1 MVRISPESFREQVR
15 VSRQAIRSGISF
27 RHLGN
32 SYIQAYKKDPCVIAA
47 EVIFLTDPAVDYVS
61 LQGLAKKSTAAIG
74 TLTHILEGLPTDC
87 SVCALKDIC
96 DEVEGMKELHFGV
109 GDKGSH

>member
-1 MVRISPESFREQVR
+1 MT
-15 VSRQAIRSGISF
+15 
-27 RHLGN
+27 
-32 SYIQAYKKDPCVIAA
+32 
-47 EVIFLTDPAVDYVS
+47 VIFMTDPSIDYAK
-61 LQGLAKKSTAAIG
+61 LKALAKKSADVTG

-109 GDKGSH
+109 GEKGADHHH